1 MGPRTLQ
8 QWKNLLCNCP
18 SVSWVCPPGGYM
30 VGLMVTSSGGGLSHM
45 LCLPVLLLPELLSPQ
60 QAIANL
66 GLCKETFKH
75 HRQVWPGPVGVTAPL
90 PWVLV
95 CTSFCLCLQESLW
108 VWGLILT
115 WLHLSYLL
123 VVTSPLSLDVR
134 YLFYFGGFDMA
145 VQQLCLHRR
154 RWAQLLLPAP
164 LDLRGQTQSER
175 HSLRRICS
183 QDLWK
188 RSKFQDHQVSQQ
200 ARQSCWFSASPIKR
214 TENQESKV

>member
-1 MGPRTLQ
+1 MPPSTAAARTPVPAAGHCQPRSLQ
-8 QWKNLLCNCP
+8 
-18 SVSWVCPPGGYM
+18 
-30 VGLMVTSSGGGLSHM
+30 
-45 LCLPVLLLPELLSPQ
+45 
-60 QAIANL
+60 
-66 GLCKETFKH
+66 ETFKH
-75 HRQVWPGPVGVTAPL
+75 SQAGLAQSLVGVTAPL

-134 YLFYFGGFDMA
+134 YLFYFGGFDGCSATVFSQEKMSTA
-145 VQQLCLHRR
+145 
-154 RWAQLLLPAP
+154 LLLCP

-188 RSKFQDHQVSQQ
+188 LASSRIIRVSQQ
-200 ARQSCWFSASPIKR
+200 ARQKLLVQCQSDQKDWKPRVKSIVLVQRSADLRPRKNKCFS
-214 TENQESKV
+214 